1 MAPHLNGGSVKN
13 FPATCPPFDDEDADI
28 IFRSSDDVDFRLYKV
43 VLTKISPVFRTMLS
57 TSTVP
62 SGPGEPHVIT
72 LKENAR
78 TLEDIF
84 RLCYPAEHPNVT
96 SVYEVKSILAAAQKY
111 EIASAIANLR
121 WVITRILPEDPLRF
135 YAIAYTLKM
144 EDVTKKA
151 AQLLL
156 DDPQF
161 HVPRLP
167 PPEFNDLPCVAIY
180 LVHTYRQNC
189 VEAALHVL
197 TDQELSSQSWIRTT
211 FPKVGHYREDKHE
224 YKTIHIGPK
233 QVSVCKWFEVYF
245 NSLKPALTERPSG
258 RTVRSFPT
266 SAGASAALSEAASC
280 SNCASRAH
288 LDAARFLEWL
298 VSKVDYAVSK
308 VSLNQLS
315 GLCFCVVCTVG

>member
-28 IFRSSDDVDFRLYKV
+28 IFRSSDDVDFRFYKV
-43 VLTKISPVFRTMLS
+43 VLTKISPVFCTMLS
-57 TSTVP
+57 TSIVP

-78 TLEDIF
+78 TLEDLF
-84 RLCYPAEHPNVT
+84 RLCYPVEHPNVT

-144 EDVTKKA
+144 EDVAKKA

-167 PPEFNDLPCVAIY
+167 PPEFDDLPCVAIY
-180 LVHTYRQNC
+180 LVHTYRQKC

-197 TDQELSSQSWIRTT
+197 TDQ
-211 FPKVGHYREDKHE
+211 G
-224 YKTIHIGPK
+224 G
-233 QVSVCKWFEVYF
+233 VC
-245 NSLKPALTERPSG
+245 G
-258 RTVRSFPT
+258 
-266 SAGASAALSEAASC
+266 
-280 SNCASRAH
+280 
-288 LDAARFLEWL
+288 
-298 VSKVDYAVSK
+298 
-308 VSLNQLS
+308 
-315 GLCFCVVCTVG
+315 